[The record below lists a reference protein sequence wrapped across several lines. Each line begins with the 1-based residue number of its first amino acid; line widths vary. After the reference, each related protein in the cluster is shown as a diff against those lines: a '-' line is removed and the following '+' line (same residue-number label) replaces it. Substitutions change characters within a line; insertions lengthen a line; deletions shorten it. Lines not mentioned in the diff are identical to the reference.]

1 MKIWNFGRDASS
13 HVKPLV
19 RSLISE
25 GSQQAALIAQSY
37 WGPLLIASQTW
48 TRLKVKDILRSL
60 MTVETEKLIQN
71 KKNMLW
77 WRFDPVMKNENYK
90 NFFSSKW
97 NLRNFKFSQ
106 KSIEIVHWYW
116 WECSK
121 WANYSNPF
129 HDLTRLRI
137 KLCSFYF

>member
-1 MKIWNFGRDASS
+1 MKIWNCGGEASS
-13 HVKPLV
+13 HVKPLD

-71 KKNMLW
+71 KKICYDEDSIQGW
-77 WRFDPVMKNENYK
+77 KMKIIKSTFLARNE
-90 NFFSSKW
+90 
-97 NLRNFKFSQ
+97 
-106 KSIEIVHWYW
+106 I
-116 WECSK
+116 
-121 WANYSNPF
+121 
-129 HDLTRLRI
+129 
-137 KLCSFYF
+137 